1 MTRILLNNKVVEKYI
16 IKKTGG
22 RKRMKKVCKTK
33 PEYLYNNTT

>member
-1 MTRILLNNKVVEKYI
+1 MDKILLNKQVVEKDT
-16 IKKTGG
+16 KKTGG